1 MNAEPIQVELQ
12 VAADDHQL
20 PAGTDIPGW
29 VRVAVGAGGHRRGVI
44 GVRLVD
50 RAESQQLNESYR
62 GQHGP
67 TNVLAFPGY
76 TGQPPLPEP
85 ELGDVVICLPVMYSE
100 AAEQGK
106 DALAHL
112 AHLVVHG
119 VLHLLGFDHDDEASA
134 RRMERLES
142 AAMRKLRFPDPYLEQ

>member
-1 MNAEPIQVELQ
+1 M
-12 VAADDHQL
+12 
-20 PAGTDIPGW
+20 
-29 VRVAVGAGGHRRGVI
+29 
-44 GVRLVD
+44 
-50 RAESQQLNESYR
+50 
-62 GQHGP
+62 
-67 TNVLAFPGY
+67 
-76 TGQPPLPEP
+76 
-85 ELGDVVICLPVMYSE
+85 ICLPVMYSE

-142 AAMRKLRFPDPYLEQ
+142 AAMRELRFPDPYLEQ